1 MVGEQEEDPVQRH
14 LDKKADLKLQAKS
27 NGDMSPLSLVVMML
41 LATTKATAI
50 PNSR

>member
-1 MVGEQEEDPVQRH
+1 MVGEQEEDAVQRH

-27 NGDMSPLSLVVMML
+27 DMSPLSLVVMMSL
-41 LATTKATAI
+41 VTTKATAI